1 MAAHLKLFVIK
12 CVEAE
17 VELNEVGEHGVQMRV
32 KLKQHHFPKKAKK
45 SSFIEWA
52 RLTLHNRHHWNKWQ
66 GSVAQKLGK
75 FV

>member
-12 CVEAE
+12 CVEPE

-45 SSFIEWA
+45 SSFIE
-52 RLTLHNRHHWNKWQ
+52 
-66 GSVAQKLGK
+66 
-75 FV
+75 